1 MSQNGRLTFRPGK
14 GVVDFAFHLRHN
26 AFWQHPKMVEMASQP
41 GISDPMCDIAKY
53 DKQVH
58 KDGKLSAKLCPLT
71 YVEPGNYEVLM
82 PPGGADLKPPLA
94 ATIGRNSA

>member
-1 MSQNGRLTFRPGK
+1 
-14 GVVDFAFHLRHN
+14 
-26 AFWQHPKMVEMASQP
+26 MVEMASQP

-82 PPGGADLKPPLA
+82 PPDGADLKPPLA